1 MSRPLPLCHSREGHE
16 NICESSSQTIGL
28 CEGAESLCHS
38 LGRPL
43 LPYVALIG
51 QWRYTLMT
59 DKLSDAMQIAER
71 VYSLAQEQD
80 DPMLMIGAYN
90 ALAATLHYL
99 GDFEASRL
107 YAMRG
112 LQIWRSKSVQSSAE
126 DLYTPA
132 VGCLGYGAMSEWHLG
147 EIPSCQA
154 NMDKAI
160 SLAKELNDT
169 NALALALNWAATL
182 AFFERIPT

>member
-1 MSRPLPLCHSREGHE
+1 
-16 NICESSSQTIGL
+16 
-28 CEGAESLCHS
+28 
-38 LGRPL
+38 
-43 LPYVALIG
+43 
-51 QWRYTLMT
+51 MT

-80 DPMLMIGAYN
+80 DPMLMIGTYN

-99 GDFEASRL
+99 GDFETSRL

-132 VGCLGYGAMSEWHLG
+132 VGCLGLWGYVRVASWRDPLLPSEYGQSDLTSKGAE
-147 EIPSCQA
+147 
-154 NMDKAI
+154 
-160 SLAKELNDT
+160 
-169 NALALALNWAATL
+169 
-182 AFFERIPT
+182 